1 MLIEENIVDNNNIK
15 LSVFLNKVLHLDPN
29 TNLDIATAF
38 FNVEGFSLVKEK
50 LDGVTKFRLLLGKTP
65 ELTDNN
71 QTLGKVLLTEMNKDI
86 EKLDLTKEKKDHVT
100 ELITFLEKPNV
111 EIRIFDKN
119 FLHGKGYFFNS
130 VAIIGSSNFTYAG
143 LTREGELNA
152 VIQGKDVVGVHRENW
167 FNKFW
172 KESLEFK
179 EQLITLLK
187 NSRFG
192 TTEYTPFQI
201 YIKSLYELQKEE
213 IAAESEEEEKK
224 KDKSGVSNVELT
236 EFQSDAIQRVF
247 SRLKKYGAV
256 MVADSVGLGK
266 TYIALKVLE
275 EFGFFRRKRCLIICP
290 AQLKETMWL
299 PELKG
304 KMLSE
309 NILSQENLAS
319 KDFLDKAKAATGGH
333 LEEVELIIVDE
344 SHNLRNQLSNRW
356 ENMNTLIEFIT
367 KENGEKPKIVFMTA
381 TPINN
386 SIWDLYSQILLLV
399 GNDNATFIKENIPD
413 LLVHFKEIDKKGNPA
428 LLNDLLNEISIRRT
442 RDYIKKEYPHATV
455 NGKKITFPD
464 RKLETINYKLNQTY
478 QGMYRE
484 IAEIISEKL
493 TMAYYNI
500 LRYKKENLQTQEEIL
515 ALNRMIAIGGIFKTI
530 LLKRL
535 ESSIEAFRIS
545 VSRHIKF
552 LKTMM
557 NCLEEGKFLSKQA
570 YTKLI
575 KYTLAEDEDFEEDSE
590 EIEQE
595 ILSQLDKFN
604 INNYNKEEMFKDI
617 KTDIQLLGS
626 ILEKIKNL
634 TPDKDAKLLEFK
646 DQLLKLH
653 EKSQIVVFTYYKDT
667 LDYVYNYLS
676 KQKEFKNI
684 KLQHISGSGSFTPKE
699 RQKIIERFKNKEID
713 ILLSTDILSEGQNL
727 QTAQI
732 LINYD
737 LHWNPTRMIQRAGRI
752 DRIGSL
758 YDKIYIYNFFPE
770 DELEE
775 LLKLVNILQNKIIN
789 IDKSVGLDQTVLG
802 EKIHPKVFGV
812 IRRIKDKESSV
823 LDELEADV
831 FGGGEVFY
839 QPLKTYLKKSSM
851 KELENLPDGI
861 HSGLIKKSIRGIFFY
876 YEYGEDF
883 HFWYLYDLESR
894 KSIKNK
900 TEILQ
905 FISCKE
911 SEKRVI
917 PKFFEEVYD
926 INTNIL
932 KDIKETYNSIRV
944 KEEADTKQQ
953 DWSKERSKKFLNQLI
968 IEIERDIEDYILDFP
983 EDNALEKQWEETR
996 KKLVNISLTKKRIQI
1011 IRKVWN
1017 NYKKGHKNWKKL
1029 IVDVTNFV
1037 SDKLVYEKEGLD
1049 EFDEK
1054 KLRLITLDFIS

>member
-1 MLIEENIVDNNNIK
+1 MGIQMMIEENIVDNNNIK

-71 QTLGKVLLTEMNKDI
+71 QTLGKVLLKKINKDI
-86 EKLDLTKEKKDHVT
+86 EKLNLTKEKHDQVT
-100 ELITFLEKPNV
+100 ELIKFLEKPNV
-111 EIRIFDKN
+111 EVRIFDKN

-130 VAIIGSSNFTYAG
+130 VVVIGSSNFTYAG

-152 VIQGKDVVGVHRENW
+152 VIHGKDVVGIHRKNW

-201 YIKSLYELQKEE
+201 YIKSLYELQKDE
-213 IAAESEEEEKK
+213 IAAESEEEKK
-224 KDKSGVSNVELT
+224 KDKSGISNVELT
-236 EFQSDAIQRVF
+236 EFQSDAVQRVF

-275 EFGFFRRKRCLIICP
+275 EFGYYRRKICLVICP

-304 KMLSE
+304 KVLPQ
-309 NILSQENLAS
+309 NILSQENLAAE
-319 KDFLDKAKAATGGH
+319 DFIEKAKRATGGH

-356 ENMNTLIEFIT
+356 ENLNNLIEFIT
-367 KENGEKPKIVFMTA
+367 KENGEKPKILFMTA

-399 GNDNATFIKENIPD
+399 GNDNTTFIKENIPD
-413 LLVHFKEIDKKGNPA
+413 LFVHFKEIDKRGNPA

-442 RDYIKKEYPHATV
+442 RDYIKKEYPNATV
-455 NGKKITFPD
+455 KGKKITFPE

-484 IAEIISEKL
+484 IADIISEKL

-515 ALNRMIAIGGIFKTI
+515 ALNRMMAIGGIFKTI

-545 VSRHIKF
+545 VGRHIKF

-557 NCLEEGKFLSKQA
+557 SCLENGKFLSKQA

-575 KYTLAEDEDFEEDSE
+575 KYILSEDEDLDEDSE

-595 ILSQLDKFN
+595 ILAQLDKFN
-604 INNYNKEEMFKDI
+604 ITNYNKEEMFKDI
-617 KTDIQLLGS
+617 KIDIQLLGG

-646 DQLLKLH
+646 NRLIKLH
-653 EKSQIVVFTYYKDT
+653 SKGQIVVFTYYKDT
-667 LDYVYNYLS
+667 LDYIYKYLS
-676 KQKEFKNI
+676 EQNEFKKINI
-684 KLQHISGSGSFTPKE
+684 KKISGSGSFTPKE
-699 RQKIIERFKNKEID
+699 RQKILEQFKNKEID
-713 ILLSTDILSEGQNL
+713 ILLSTDVLSEGQNL
-727 QTAQI
+727 QTAQM

-752 DRIGSL
+752 DRIGSA

-789 IDKSVGLDQTVLG
+789 IDNSIGLDQTVLG
-802 EKIHPKVFGV
+802 EKIHPKVFG
-812 IRRIKDKESSV
+812 ILRKIKNEDSSV
-823 LDELEADV
+823 LDELESEV
-831 FGGGEVFY
+831 FGGGEIFY
-839 QPLKTYLKKSSM
+839 QPLKTYLK
-851 KELENLPDGI
+851 
-861 HSGLIKKSIRGIFFY
+861 
-876 YEYGEDF
+876 
-883 HFWYLYDLESR
+883 
-894 KSIKNK
+894 
-900 TEILQ
+900 
-905 FISCKE
+905 
-911 SEKRVI
+911 
-917 PKFFEEVYD
+917 
-926 INTNIL
+926 
-932 KDIKETYNSIRV
+932 
-944 KEEADTKQQ
+944 
-953 DWSKERSKKFLNQLI
+953 
-968 IEIERDIEDYILDFP
+968 
-983 EDNALEKQWEETR
+983 
-996 KKLVNISLTKKRIQI
+996 
-1011 IRKVWN
+1011 
-1017 NYKKGHKNWKKL
+1017 
-1029 IVDVTNFV
+1029 
-1037 SDKLVYEKEGLD
+1037 
-1049 EFDEK
+1049 
-1054 KLRLITLDFIS
+1054 

>member
-1 MLIEENIVDNNNIK
+1 MMIDENIVDNNNIK
-15 LSVFLNKVLHLDPN
+15 LSVFLNKVLYLDPK

-38 FNVEGFSLVKEK
+38 FNVEGFALVKEK
-50 LDGVTKFRLLLGKTP
+50 LEGVTKFRLLLGKTP

-71 QTLGKVLLTEMNKDI
+71 QTLGKVLLKEIGKDI
-86 EKLDLTKEKKDHVT
+86 EHLDLSKEKKDNVSD
-100 ELITFLEKPNV
+100 LIDFLEKPNV

-130 VAIIGSSNFTYAG
+130 VAVIGSSNFTYAG

-152 VIQGKDVVGVHRENW
+152 IIQGKDVVGIHRENW

-172 KESLEFK
+172 KESLDFK
-179 EQLITLLK
+179 DQLITILK
-187 NSRFG
+187 DSRFG
-192 TTEYTPFQI
+192 TKEYTPFQI
-201 YIKSLYELQKEE
+201 YIKSLYEFQKEE
-213 IAAESEEEEKK
+213 IASEMDEDNKK
-224 KDKSGVSNVELT
+224 KDRSTVTNVELT
-236 EFQSDAIQRVF
+236 EFQQDAVQRVF
-247 SRLKKYGAV
+247 SRLKKYGSV
-256 MVADSVGLGK
+256 IVADSVGLGK

-275 EFGFFRRKRCLIICP
+275 EFGFFRRKRCLVVCP

-309 NILSQENLAS
+309 NMLTQENLAS
-319 KDFLDKAKAATGGH
+319 KDFIDKAKIATGGH

-344 SHNLRNQLSNRW
+344 SHNFRNQLSNRW
-356 ENMNTLIEFIT
+356 ENLNSLIELIT
-367 KENGEKPKIVFMTA
+367 KEKGEKPKIVFMTA

-386 SIWDLYSQILLLV
+386 SIWDLYSQIILLV
-399 GNDNATFIKENIPD
+399 GNDKATFIKENIPD
-413 LLVHFKEIDKKGNPA
+413 LFVHFKEIDKKGNPA

-442 RDYIKKEYPHATV
+442 RDYIKKEYPDATV

-464 RKLETINYKLNQTY
+464 RKLETINYKLDQTY

-484 IAEIISEKL
+484 IADIISEKL

-500 LRYKKENLQTQEEIL
+500 LRYKKENLQTQEEIM

-557 NCLEEGKFLSKQA
+557 GCLENGKFLSKLA

-575 KYTLAEDEDFEEDSE
+575 KYILAEDEDIEEDSE

-595 ILSQLDKFN
+595 ILAQLDKFN

-617 KTDIQLLGS
+617 KIDIQLLGS

-634 TPDKDAKLLEFK
+634 TPDKDAKLLEFENR
-646 DQLLKLH
+646 LIKLH
-653 EKSQIVVFTYYKDT
+653 SKGQIVVFTYYKDT
-667 LDYVYNYLS
+667 LDYVYKYLS
-676 KQKEFKNI
+676 EQKEFKNI
-684 KLQHISGSGSFTPKE
+684 NIKKISGSGNFTPKE
-699 RQKIIERFKNKEID
+699 RQKILEQFKNKEID
-713 ILLSTDILSEGQNL
+713 ILLSTDVLSEGQNL

-732 LINYD
+732 LVNYD

-752 DRIGSL
+752 DRIGSA

-789 IDKSVGLDQTVLG
+789 IDNSIGLDQTVLG
-802 EKIHPKVFGV
+802 EKIHPKVFG
-812 IRRIKDKESSV
+812 ILRKIKNEDSSV
-823 LDELEADV
+823 LDELESEV
-831 FGGGEVFY
+831 FGGGEIFY
-839 QPLKTYLKKSSM
+839 QPLKTYLKKNSL
-851 KELENLPDGI
+851 KELESLPDGI
-861 HSGLIKKSIRGIFFY
+861 HSGLIKKGARWIFFY
-876 YEYGEDF
+876 YKYGEDF
-883 HFWYLYDLESR
+883 HFWYLQDLES
-894 KSIKNK
+894 KKTIKNK

-911 SEKRVI
+911 NEKRII
-917 PKFFEEVYD
+917 PDFFESVYEVNAA
-926 INTNIL
+926 II
-932 KDIKETYNSIRV
+932 KDIEETYKDIESKDKTDTQQVHWTKESSTKFLIKLV
-944 KEEADTKQQ
+944 KEIDH
-953 DWSKERSKKFLNQLI
+953 DL
-968 IEIERDIEDYILDFP
+968 EDYLLDFP
-983 EDNALEKQWEETR
+983 EDNALEKEWDQT
-996 KKLVNISLTKKRIQI
+996 KNKLVNINLTKKRLQVLRGIW
-1011 IRKVWN
+1011 R
-1017 NYKKGHKNWKKL
+1017 NYKNAPNWKKL
-1029 IVDVTNFV
+1029 IKEITQFV
-1037 SDKLVYEKEGLD
+1037 SDKLVYEKEGLE
-1049 EFDEK
+1049 EFDK
-1054 KLRLITLDFIS
+1054 TKLRLIALDFIS